1 MSTELKAPLQG
12 QLRNQTEKD
21 ELQGKWDELS
31 NFQVDLSNYRPVYAP
46 KDLLEVLLS
55 LKGPTNHKHEIDDD
69 VVPKWEFSHIALP
82 VKNLFDLRVL
92 FSELLR
98 NEMNPNDWST
108 TCEKILTTKHA
119 PLCQQMLKKGM
130 TPTPLR
136 GKLWSIVLGSELED
150 HHNNMWEDL
159 KSDVLSTDLIVDKL
173 VFKDVQLTATNDDQY
188 FVFEDIIYQVMLCFS
203 RDMEVADMIKSDFI
217 SSTKLKQYDLPPC
230 GLVPFHGICMFA
242 APFCYLYDSPVQLY
256 FTFRAFYIRY
266 CHRLTCVNTHNQ
278 GIVSL
283 CLLFEKLLQTHEPG
297 LWSHFR
303 ELQIQP

>member
-21 ELQGKWDELS
+21 DLQNKWDELS

-55 LKGPTNHKHEIDDD
+55 LKGPTNHKHEVDD

-82 VKNLFDLRVL
+82 VKNLFDLRVV
-92 FSELLR
+92 FAELLR
-98 NEMNPNDWST
+98 NEMNPSDWSA

-119 PLCQQMLKKGM
+119 PLCQQMLKKGL
-130 TPTPLR
+130 TPMPLR

-150 HHNNMWEDL
+150 HHNDMWQDL
-159 KSDVLSTDLIVDKL
+159 KNDVLSTDLIVDKL

-203 RDMEVADMIKSDFI
+203 RDMEIADMIKSDFI
-217 SSTKLKQYDLPPC
+217 SSAKLKQYDLPPC

-256 FTFRAFYIRY
+256 FTFRAFYVRY
-266 CHRLTCVNTHNQ
+266 CHRLTSVNTHNQ

-303 ELQIQP
+303 ELQVQP